1 MMKRGYGQ
9 VVVPKGVGSSL
20 FALVPGGE
28 GRRPVDLEA
37 GYAALA

>member
-1 MMKRGYGQ
+1 
-9 VVVPKGVGSSL
+9 VPQGVNGGL

-37 GYAALA
+37 GHAALA